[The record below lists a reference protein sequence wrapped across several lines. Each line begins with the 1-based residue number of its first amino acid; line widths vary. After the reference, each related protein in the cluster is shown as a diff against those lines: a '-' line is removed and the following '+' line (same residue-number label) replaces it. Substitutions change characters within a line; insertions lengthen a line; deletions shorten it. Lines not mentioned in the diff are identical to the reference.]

1 MSNEIHYAAA
11 MAKRLIRIQSL
22 ARADAI
28 LGFLAGAPR
37 SGRRLRDIAAAV
49 ALAPS
54 TTATLLQ
61 SLEALGQVERAA
73 SSGYYRLGRRLLELG
88 RAFERQVDLLELGRP
103 SIVKLCHATGETVNL
118 LVPSATAMVVAE
130 SLKGDVVLK
139 TSSLKGVGMPLKG
152 TASGKCF
159 QAFVGSELKRVLA
172 KVAPFTRVS
181 ARSVDD
187 LVRLDADFSEIRR
200 LGYATEEDEFQ
211 PGVIAV
217 AAPILDRENRI
228 LGTLSIH
235 GPSHRFTVRR
245 AARLG
250 GLLKQEARR
259 ISAALP

>member
-1 MSNEIHYAAA
+1 
-11 MAKRLIRIQSL
+11 MAEPVRIQSL

-28 LGFLAGAPR
+28 LEVLATGPR
-37 SGRRLRDIAAAV
+37 AGRRLRDIAASLR
-49 ALAPS
+49 LAPS
-54 TTATLLQ
+54 TVATLLK
-61 SLEALGQVERAA
+61 SLVALEQVEKVA
-73 SSGYYRLGRRLLELG
+73 SNGHYRLGRRLLRLG
-88 RAFERQVDLLELGRP
+88 RIVEKQIDLLELGRP
-103 SIVKLCHATGETVNL
+103 GIIRLCQSTRETVNL

-130 SLKGDVVLK
+130 SLKGDIVLK
-139 TSSLKGVGMPLKG
+139 TSALKGAGLPMHG

-159 QAFVGSELKRVLA
+159 QAFGG
-172 KVAPFTRVS
+172 VAG
-181 ARSVDD
+181 
-187 LVRLDADFSEIRR
+187 DAEAAGIRR

-217 AAPILDRENRI
+217 AAPILDGQGRM

-259 ISAALP
+259 ISASLP